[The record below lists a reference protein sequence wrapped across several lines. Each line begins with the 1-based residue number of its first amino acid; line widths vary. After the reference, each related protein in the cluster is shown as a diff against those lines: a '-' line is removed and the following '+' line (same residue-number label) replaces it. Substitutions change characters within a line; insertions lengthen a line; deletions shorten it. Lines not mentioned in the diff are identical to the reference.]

1 MNIVKDLAKDILKS
15 KALKIAILIVL
26 ILCVLLP
33 SAVFYITI
41 KDGTYKE
48 GDWENTPYAAS
59 TYTKENIQI
68 SGNGIIT
75 NSTAQELWDKMIEEG
90 NNVTKYLDKPEELE
104 KLMNAEIITQYPKI
118 GNSDAKLDGIIEF
131 ERNKTDGSNVKLS
144 YIDIEIFNKY
154 IEEKNLDVLNYFTID
169 ESQNLLI
176 AIIDETLEE
185 LSTNDPE
192 LNLSDYTSSLNSEN
206 LISEGNYSNLEYNIY
221 PKTINYK
228 SVVSKYTMPFQYL
241 WSLIVIGDDKGIG
254 LELAEL
260 VENSEIV
267 ISIYDNITTTINT
280 STYTYNKQQK
290 VDVSATASTN
300 IGGHTS
306 SDSWAP
312 ADEWEDDTQ
321 YNVMHRM
328 TYKNNTPLLDVTRAD
343 VWIVD
348 LTKKYTYQ
356 SSQQTSQD
364 KNDKDVD
371 EEEYKEI
378 EKRSSGSGT
387 DLPYYDHFKDKLNKL
402 ASDLES
408 SVKNSE
414 QNNNTPQNGVSH
426 TAPDAYQ
433 PPNISAS
440 ITSCDATYYKHVIN
454 KHEEEVITIYSQKYV
469 VASVVN
475 NPKVEKKTAEQIKNG
490 TGQDNFVTILCD
502 ASHSEAKRRIV
513 DEITSWLFDLLE
525 NNPDTVNMVDLT
537 KYLLYKVTDKSYGV
551 TDYDFSE
558 YEESVFMD
566 YTAAIGDYIVKT
578 DAPGA
583 SPVIDDKS
591 KLEEGIKNWLKTAS
605 AQKNNALKVLDTVFE
620 CQQKYNVNAVFT
632 FAFLRGE
639 TGIGTANTSYV
650 KSDNNWGSWGLGT
663 KYSSPEHNIEV
674 ITRNI
679 ATGGLYFQKGN
690 ISVSSIGQIYCP
702 NIPAYPTQCEAWIEK
717 VQTFMSEFYSAMG
730 ISAGGAVA
738 TGGEGTIGVY
748 TASNGKRFNLYLQ
761 GNGAPWANEDYGN
774 SHSMAK
780 AGCGPTAAAIIASGY
795 DGNITPSTFRAKI
808 VELYGLGNHSSASC
822 VGSAFNKLLPNVPIK
837 VGSGFD
843 ESAIK
848 QCLSSGGQV
857 WLVVANCKYTSD
869 AHCIALIDY
878 NEQGQVYV
886 AHGTAK
892 SRPYGWDSLSYIKKY
907 FKNCGVL
914 YVGGN

>member
-1 MNIVKDLAKDILKS
+1 MDIIKDLAKDILKS
-15 KALKIAILIVL
+15 KALKIAILIIL

-41 KDGTYKE
+41 QDGTYKE
-48 GDWENTPYAAS
+48 NDWGNTPYAAS
-59 TYTKENIQI
+59 TYTKENVKI
-68 SGNGIIT
+68 GENGIVT
-75 NSTAQELWDKMIEEG
+75 SSTAQELWDKMIEEG
-90 NNVTKYLDKPEELE
+90 NNVTKYLDTPEELE

-118 GNSDAKLDGIIEF
+118 GNPDAKLDGIIEF
-131 ERNKTDGSNVKLS
+131 ERNKTDGSSVMLS

-154 IEEKNLDVLNYFTID
+154 IEKENLDVLNYFTID
-169 ESQNLLI
+169 ENQNLLI
-176 AIIDETLEE
+176 AIVDETLEE

-192 LNLSDYTSSLNSEN
+192 INLSDYTSSLNSEN
-206 LISEGNYSNLEYNIY
+206 LISEGNYSKLEYNIY
-221 PKTINYK
+221 SKTINYK

-241 WSLIVIGDDKGIG
+241 WSLIVVGDDKGIG

-267 ISIYDNITTTINT
+267 ISIYDSITTTINT
-280 STYTYNKQQK
+280 NTNTYNKQQK

-321 YNVMHRM
+321 YNVMHRR

-348 LTKKYTYQ
+348 LTKKYTYKPAEQ
-356 SSQQTSQD
+356 APEDT
-364 KNDKDVD
+364 NAKDVED
-371 EEEYKEI
+371 EEYKEI

-402 ASDLES
+402 ASDLEN
-408 SVKNSE
+408 SVKNSLA
-414 QNNNTPQNGVSH
+414 NNNIPQNGVSH

-433 PPNISAS
+433 TPSISAG
-440 ITSCDATYYKHVIN
+440 ITSCEATYYKHVTN
-454 KHEEEVITIYSQKYV
+454 KHEEDVTTIYNQKYV
-469 VASVVN
+469 VSSVVN
-475 NPKVEKKTAEQIKNG
+475 NPKVEKKTPEQIKNG

-502 ASHSEAKRRIV
+502 ESHSEAKRRIV
-513 DEITSWLFDLLE
+513 DEITSWLFEILE

-537 KYLLYKVTDKSYGV
+537 KYLLYKVTDRSYGV
-551 TDYDFSE
+551 TEYDFSE
-558 YEESVFMD
+558 YEESIFMD

-578 DAPGA
+578 DDPGA
-583 SPVIDDKS
+583 APVIDDKS

-605 AQKNNALKVLDTVFE
+605 AQKNNALRVLDTVFE

-632 FAFLRGE
+632 LAFLRAE
-639 TGIGTANTSYV
+639 TGIGTATTDYV
-650 KSDNNWGSWGLGT
+650 TKDNNWGSWALGT
-663 KYSSPEHNIEV
+663 KFSSPEENIET
-674 ITRNI
+674 ITRGI
-679 ATGGLYFQKGN
+679 ATGGLYFDKN
-690 ISVSSIGQIYCP
+690 ISVSSIGQVYCP
-702 NIPAYPTQCEAWIEK
+702 NIPAYPTQGDKWIET
-717 VQTFMSEFYSAMG
+717 VQGYMSDLYSAMG
-730 ISAGGAVA
+730 ISAGAVA

-748 TASNGKRFNLYLQ
+748 TASNGKKFNLYLQ
-761 GNGAPWANEDYGN
+761 GSGAPWANEDYGN

-795 DGNITPSTFRAKI
+795 DANITPSTFRAKI

-822 VGSAFNKLLPNVPIK
+822 VGSAFNKLLPNVPTK

-907 FKNCGVL
+907 FTNSGVL